1 MDREFFKKSYFSLF
15 STSIVY
21 YYFRV
26 LILPSRA
33 VRKLQCMY
41 ICNDSGCIFHM
52 HPCCICMY
60 ICDVHAELTHCFLT
74 TIRITKKKK
83 SCIVAYVRVSVG
95 EVGLLQQLFFRN
107 EITSIKSI
115 QWVTDTRKGC

>member
-1 MDREFFKKSYFSLF
+1 MNNYKMVFNRLCADITKVSVFIKNTIIFFKILSMDREFFKKSYFSLF

-33 VRKLQCMY
+33 LRKLQCMY
-41 ICNDSGCIFHM
+41 ICNDNGCIFHM

-74 TIRITKKKK
+74 TIRITKKK
-83 SCIVAYVRVSVG
+83 AA
-95 EVGLLQQLFFRN
+95 L
-107 EITSIKSI
+107 
-115 QWVTDTRKGC
+115 